1 MWKILR
7 TISLLVVLVYW
18 NTPIAIA
25 LPDLNPPVLSREQM
39 RDLPDELLGSDKDM
53 ERAEL
58 YAEKGWA
65 YYKHR
70 TDQTVDAVLNS
81 PGERPNSFLNAF
93 ANAALDIYPTA
104 APISSTL
111 LSSKRIRAAALCMR
125 HEVK

>member
-1 MWKILR
+1 M
-7 TISLLVVLVYW
+7 YW

-65 YYKHR
+65 TLKQNLQLPYSIKE
-70 TDQTVDAVLNS
+70 LI
-81 PGERPNSFLNAF
+81 PL
-93 ANAALDIYPTA
+93 
-104 APISSTL
+104 PIGDV
-111 LSSKRIRAAALCMR
+111 KRG
-125 HEVK
+125 